1 MKVIKPVGMDLFVRL
16 EGRGLVCGG
25 LLWGTE
31 VAIEALRGV
40 LTNFGRASGLADRRR
55 RPWSAMLQRFVSI
68 RV

>member
-1 MKVIKPVGMDLFVRL
+1 MKVIKPLGFDLFVRL
-16 EGRGLVCGG
+16 EGPGSVCGG
-25 LLWGTE
+25 LFWDTE

-40 LTNFGRASGLADRRR
+40 LTNFGRASGLTDQRR